1 MEKLTTPKFM
11 NKLKIY
17 IIAALTTALSMAA
30 NAAPLS
36 PNISGPINGV
46 GSYRIIGASKV
57 SYQVS
62 YDSGFGGR
70 WNLSGTH
77 TEPGYHGQQYFE
89 DSFSG
94 TISDTS
100 LSGTFTSAD
109 FSWLSDVYLYCLPP
123 IGRIVHIRTPSRS
136 RPSLGK
142 RALNGQV
149 QLQRTPLLSFAHGQK
164 RGGR

>member
-1 MEKLTTPKFM
+1 M
-11 NKLKIY
+11 NKTETY
-17 IIAALTTALSMAA
+17 IIAALAAALSMAA

-36 PNISGPINGV
+36 PTISGPISGI
-46 GSYRIIGASKV
+46 GSYGIVGNHSNAKV
-57 SYQVS
+57 AYQVS
-62 YDSGFGGR
+62 FDSVFGGH

-94 TISDTS
+94 TISDTK

-123 IGRIVHIRTPSRS
+123 INRIIQTSNFTIKIS
-136 RPSLGK
+136 GGK
-142 RALNGQV
+142 VSGTAIY
-149 QLQRTPLLSFAHGQK
+149 
-164 RGGR
+164 

>member
-1 MEKLTTPKFM
+1 M
-11 NKLKIY
+11 NKTKTY
-17 IIAALTTALSMAA
+17 IIATLAAALSMAA

-36 PNISGPINGV
+36 PNISGPISGL
-46 GSYRIIGASKV
+46 GSYRIVGNHSTAKV
-57 SYQVS
+57 VYQVS
-62 YDSGFGGR
+62 YDSVFGGH

-100 LSGTFTSAD
+100 VKGTFTSVD

-123 IGRIVHIRTPSRS
+123 IGRIIQASSFTIKISG
-136 RPSLGK
+136 GK
-142 RALNGQV
+142 VSGTAIY
-149 QLQRTPLLSFAHGQK
+149 
-164 RGGR
+164 